1 MAKLG
6 ILEQSDFNKLMV
18 NFLLTEPF
26 FASIMR
32 IIRKKR
38 TTDGSI
44 PTAGVCVENG
54 GFSMYWNPEFIGKL
68 TKEQFFGLLKHE
80 CYHLIFKHVTTR
92 KQDPHLMWNIATDLA
107 INSIIPVS
115 QLPEGGLRPGQA
127 FEDIGSIPDP
137 KAAERAQK
145 MSDFIVSLPLNK
157 ASEWYMQK
165 LQEDP
170 ELQKEM
176 EKHFQGEDCGFDIH
190 MDGDGEAMSDS
201 EREFI
206 EGKLKQSIKEAADRA
221 QKTNGW
227 GSVSQDV
234 KQQIFSSLDD
244 SVDWKKAL
252 HYFCGTKQKSS
263 KSRTFRRINRKYP
276 YIHPGRKIKRTSN
289 LAIYIDQSGS
299 VSDSG
304 IANFFDALNMLA
316 RDVGFTVYHFDTRV
330 DENSRYSWRK
340 NQKYQLP
347 MRTLTGGT
355 CFQAVERHFRKVAG
369 EYDGYIVMTDGCAP
383 KPDTS
388 VSKRAWVLLPG
399 CELAFT
405 NEQRDAVIKMKD

>member
-1 MAKLG
+1 MTEKAFDLNMHTAR
-6 ILEQSDFNKLMV
+6 LLMS
-18 NFLLTEPF
+18 EPF
-26 FASIMR
+26 FAALS
-32 IIRKKR
+32 RKIDKKAS
-38 TTDGSI
+38 DI
-44 PTAGVCVENG
+44 LPTAGVKINEETG
-54 GFSMYWNPEFIGKL
+54 QFEMLYNPEFFASLPDDQKL
-68 TKEQFFGLLKHE
+68 GVLKHE
-80 CYHLIFKHVTTR
+80 FYHLIFEHVTGRMPEGKMTR
-92 KQDPHLMWNIATDLA
+92 MWNVATDLA
-107 INSIIPVS
+107 INSIIPIS
-115 QLPEGGLRPGQA
+115 QLPEAGLRPGQP

-170 ELQKEM
+170 DLQKEM
-176 EKHFQGEDCGFDIH
+176 EKHFGGEDCGFDVH
-190 MDGDGEAMSDS
+190 LEGDGEGMSDS
-201 EREFI
+201 EREFV

-330 DENSRYSWRK
+330 DENSKYGWRK

-355 CFQAVERHFRKVAG
+355 CFQAVENHFRKIAG

-383 KPDTS
+383 KPTTS

-399 CELAFT
+399 CQTAFT
-405 NEQRDAVIKMKD
+405 PEPRDAIITMKD

>member
-1 MAKLG
+1 MGNLG

-32 IIRKKR
+32 LIKKKR
-38 TTDGSI
+38 VTDNSV

-54 GFSMYWNPEFIGKL
+54 GFTMYWNPEFISKL
-68 TKEQFFGLLKHE
+68 NKEQFFGLLKHE

-92 KQDPHLMWNIATDLA
+92 KQDPFLMWNIATDLA
-107 INSIIPVS
+107 INSIIPVRE
-115 QLPEGGLRPGQA
+115 LPEGGLRPGQP
-127 FEDIGSIPDP
+127 FKDISSIPDP

-145 MSDFIVSLPLNK
+145 ISDLIASLPLGK

-170 ELQKEM
+170 EMQKEM
-176 EKHFQGEDCGFDIH
+176 ENHFEGEDCGFDMH
-190 MDGDGEAMSDS
+190 MEGDGEDMSDS
-201 EREFI
+201 EREFV
-206 EGKLKQSIKEAADRA
+206 EGKLRQSIKEAADRA

-276 YIHPGRKIKRTSN
+276 YIHPGRKVKRTSN

-330 DENSRYSWRK
+330 DEKSKYGWRK
-340 NQKYQLP
+340 NQKYNLP

-355 CFQAVERHFRKVAG
+355 CFQTVENHFKRRAG
-369 EYDGYIVMTDGCAP
+369 EYDGYIIMTDGCAP
-383 KPDTS
+383 KPTTS